1 MEQEQQVLYLVVH
14 RAGVVAVPPVAYCW
28 TFPLAASTRTVC
40 RLVAV
45 AAAVNL
51 GMWVASGSTAVAG
64 TADEADRA
72 AVDSAGTDWVPH
84 SIGLVFRVLQV
95 DRQGHRVVHWDEVHC
110 GFPTAVGVPGEDI
123 GRGTDLHRPANHQL
137 DTSAVAAGT
146 VDTVV
151 DSSQNRDV
159 SSVG

>member
-14 RAGVVAVPPVAYCW
+14 RAGVVAAPPVAYCW

-64 TADEADRA
+64 TGGKKEEGKL
-72 AVDSAGTDWVPH
+72 S
-84 SIGLVFRVLQV
+84 
-95 DRQGHRVVHWDEVHC
+95 DEVS
-110 GFPTAVGVPGEDI
+110 GGIE
-123 GRGTDLHRPANHQL
+123 
-137 DTSAVAAGT
+137 
-146 VDTVV
+146 
-151 DSSQNRDV
+151 
-159 SSVG
+159 